1 MDINFSDA
9 DNQFRQEVKDYLE
22 NKYPKHVKEKQNNG
36 EQLTKQDMIDYHKS
50 LYEQGWAGYNW
61 PVEYGGNGWSP
72 TQIYIFQEE
81 LGYANTPT
89 ILPFGLNMVGPV
101 IYTFGNEEQ
110 KKKFLPDILEFN
122 TWWCQGYSEP
132 GSGSDLASLKT
143 KAVRDGD
150 HYIVNGSKTWTT
162 LAQNADWIF
171 CLVRTETTQKKQEG
185 ISFLLI
191 DMKTEGIEVKPIIT
205 IDGDHEVNSVFFTDV
220 KVPAENL
227 IGEEGKGWTYA
238 KFLLAHERFGI
249 AGVPN
254 QKYSLKLLKE
264 RTKDF
269 ADDDLKKKIADYEIE
284 LSALEF
290 TELRT
295 LAALA
300 NGGHPGAESSIIKI
314 KGTELQQRLTE
325 MYVEAAGQYI
335 LPYEGPE
342 GFNSNNTPASNVS
355 DFSSQAV
362 SRYLN
367 FRKTSIYGGSN
378 EIQKNIIAKAILGV

>member
-1 MDINFSDA
+1 MIGILGGMGTQAGLDFCNKLAVLNRGKID
-9 DNQFRQEVKDYLE
+9 QEYPLFVLY
-22 NKYPKHVKEKQNNG
+22 NKSNIPGRPESIGTQ
-36 EQLTKQDMIDYHKS
+36 TKNLSNLNTNKSNKTKYNKVLKS
-50 LYEQGWAGYNW
+50 L
-61 PVEYGGNGWSP
+61 
-72 TQIYIFQEE
+72 
-81 LGYANTPT
+81 
-89 ILPFGLNMVGPV
+89 
-101 IYTFGNEEQ
+101 
-110 KKKFLPDILEFN
+110 LEG
-122 TWWCQGYSEP
+122 C
-132 GSGSDLASLKT
+132 
-143 KAVRDGD
+143 
-150 HYIVNGSKTWTT
+150 
-162 LAQNADWIF
+162 
-171 CLVRTETTQKKQEG
+171 
-185 ISFLLI
+185 
-191 DMKTEGIEVKPIIT
+191 
-205 IDGDHEVNSVFFTDV
+205 
-220 KVPAENL
+220 
-227 IGEEGKGWTYA
+227 
-238 KFLLAHERFGI
+238 
-249 AGVPN
+249 
-254 QKYSLKLLKE
+254 KLLEKNKCKFIVMPCN
-264 RTKDF
+264 T
-269 ADDDLKKKIADYEIE
+269 AHYWYDDLKKKIADYEIE